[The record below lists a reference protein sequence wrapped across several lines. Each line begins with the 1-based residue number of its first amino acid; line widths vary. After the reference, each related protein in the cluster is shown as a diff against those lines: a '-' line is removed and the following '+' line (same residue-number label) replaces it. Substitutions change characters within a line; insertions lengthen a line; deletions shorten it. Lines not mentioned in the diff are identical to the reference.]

1 LLPAGES
8 MDDPQ
13 SFRGSQVTDEPQ
25 EGGPAAYRG
34 LTGGG
39 VIDADDL
46 ASQRFPL
53 ILQQSHQHF
62 SFAAKRSGRF
72 LIGHVG
78 YCPTPRSIACLTWAH
93 MSTPV
98 PRRETSDA
106 PRNECGVASVLL
118 GLVALIT
125 CWLMIGIPF
134 GIAAVITGDI
144 GRGRVKRG
152 EANNPRA
159 AMAGIVLGAV
169 AIVAGLVA
177 IGYYASLDADM
188 PDHH

>member
-1 LLPAGES
+1 
-8 MDDPQ
+8 M
-13 SFRGSQVTDEPQ
+13 
-25 EGGPAAYRG
+25 
-34 LTGGG
+34 
-39 VIDADDL
+39 
-46 ASQRFPL
+46 
-53 ILQQSHQHF
+53 
-62 SFAAKRSGRF
+62 
-72 LIGHVG
+72 
-78 YCPTPRSIACLTWAH
+78 
-93 MSTPV
+93 
-98 PRRETSDA
+98 
-106 PRNECGVASVLL
+106 LL

-177 IGYYASLDADM
+177 IGYYASLDADK